1 MIIDT
6 MNDIKLGKN
15 DTHTFFSTDLPNVGD
30 RRCVKMVHNRTDAV
44 CYKVELFQKTFK
56 TLRGLER
63 YAEKLRVTY

>member
-1 MIIDT
+1 

-15 DTHTFFSTDLPNVGD
+15 STHTFYTTELSNVGE
-30 RRCVKMVHNRTDAV
+30 RRCVKLVHNRTGEV
-44 CYKVELFQKTFK
+44 SYKVELFQKTFK